1 VAPHGGDFAYSHLA
15 MQGIKDGKIDVVKV
29 DGIVFSVDTQQA
41 GNADRITGNPAK
53 SFPATS
59 ISTRRVHV

>member
-1 VAPHGGDFAYSHLA
+1 